1 MFSQVTDT
9 IRRMEYSIKHL
20 ESRTSSIECDIYNI
34 RNDNESNGVDIQG
47 KMATLKYDIITEV
60 GSDIASLRERLCILE
75 NAISELQASMKEL
88 LSVISAKPSVKSVNP
103 KQKIDLEI
111 FEENDPFII
120 PQYYLDD
127 NKKND
132 CWY

>member
-1 MFSQVTDT
+1 
-9 IRRMEYSIKHL
+9 
-20 ESRTSSIECDIYNI
+20 
-34 RNDNESNGVDIQG
+34 
-47 KMATLKYDIITEV
+47 MATLKYDIITEV
-60 GSDIASLRERLCILE
+60 GSDIASLRERLHILE

-88 LSVISAKPSVKSVNP
+88 SNAIGAKPSVKSVNL

>member
-1 MFSQVTDT
+1 MFSQATDI
-9 IRRMEYSIKHL
+9 IRRMEYRIKHL
-20 ESRTSSIECDIYNI
+20 ESRTSQTECDIHNI
-34 RNDNESNGVDIQG
+34 RNDNGLNKTDIQV
-47 KMATLKYDIITEV
+47 KMATLKYDIVNEV
-60 GSDIASLRERLCILE
+60 GSDITSLKERLCILE
-75 NAISELQASMKEL
+75 NAVSELQASMKEFL
-88 LSVISAKPSVKSVNP
+88 NVIRAEPSVKSENP